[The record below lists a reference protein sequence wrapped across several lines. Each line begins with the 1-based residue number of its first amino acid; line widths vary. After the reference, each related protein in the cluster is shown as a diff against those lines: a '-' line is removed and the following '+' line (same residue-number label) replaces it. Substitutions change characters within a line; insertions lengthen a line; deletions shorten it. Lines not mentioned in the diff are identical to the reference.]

1 MRVYTYLYTRENLSE
16 KGNREMTKLSK
27 ETISSKNREK
37 ELLIIRITINRYYDF
52 QPNNW
57 RIYK

>member
-1 MRVYTYLYTRENLSE
+1 
-16 KGNREMTKLSK
+16 MTKLSK